1 MNSKNELLDNYS
13 IPNEDQFIPKM
24 EPIDIDFI
32 KKEEI
37 DEECYV
43 EPGVTVSL
51 KVNKI
56 SVKNEESESCSSPTV
71 RTILYMNCNF
81 DLFNIMIIIID
92 LTIFKCLILFF
103 LKC

>member
-13 IPNEDQFIPKM
+13 IPNEGQLIPKM

-51 KVNKI
+51 KVNKV
-56 SVKNEESESCSSPTV
+56 SVKNEETEETESCSSSTV
-71 RTILYMNCNF
+71 RTILYIYCNF
-81 DLFNIMIIIID
+81 DLFH
-92 LTIFKCLILFF
+92 ILK
-103 LKC
+103 LYIL

>member
-1 MNSKNELLDNYS
+1 MNSKNESLDNYS
-13 IPNEDQFIPKM
+13 IPNEDQLIPKM

-51 KVNKI
+51 KVNKV
-56 SVKNEESESCSSPTV
+56 SVKNETESCSSSTV

-81 DLFNIMIIIID
+81 DLFH
-92 LTIFKCLILFF
+92 ILM
-103 LKC
+103 LYIL

>member
-1 MNSKNELLDNYS
+1 MNSKNESFDNYS
-13 IPNEDQFIPKM
+13 IHNEDQLIPKM

-51 KVNKI
+51 KVNKV
-56 SVKNEESESCSSPTV
+56 SVKNELCKNEESESCSSSTV

-81 DLFNIMIIIID
+81 DLFH
-92 LTIFKCLILFF
+92 ILK
-103 LKC
+103 LYIL

>member
-1 MNSKNELLDNYS
+1 MNSKNESLDNYS
-13 IPNEDQFIPKM
+13 IPNEDQLIPKM

-51 KVNKI
+51 KVNKV
-56 SVKNEESESCSSPTV
+56 SVKNEETESSSSSTV
-71 RTILYMNCNF
+71 RTILHIYCNF
-81 DLFNIMIIIID
+81 DLFH
-92 LTIFKCLILFF
+92 ILK
-103 LKC
+103 LYSL